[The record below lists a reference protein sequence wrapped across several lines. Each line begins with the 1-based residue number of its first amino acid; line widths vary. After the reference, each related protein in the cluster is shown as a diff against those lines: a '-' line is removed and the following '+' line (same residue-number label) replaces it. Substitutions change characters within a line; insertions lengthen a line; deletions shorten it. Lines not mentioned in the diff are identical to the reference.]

1 MARRILRPPFVRRF
15 ADARRGAVAVEFAFV
30 AFPFIL
36 LLFGILELA
45 LVFIVT
51 TTLESATESAARKVR
66 TGEFQTG
73 AAHAKKDFR
82 DSVCARMSWLSTPCQ
97 SNLYVDV
104 RTFAANDFA
113 GMSSSG
119 GYNAATFNAN
129 QTCWAN
135 SEPSDIVLVR
145 TFYQWNL
152 FTPLLNGALQN
163 MGAGTSKRMITSAV
177 AFRNEPYNNNSPIGA
192 QCILGGQNG

>member
-1 MARRILRPPFVRRF
+1 MARRILRPLFVRRF

-51 TTLESATESAARKVR
+51 TTLESATESAGRKIR

-73 AAHAKKDFR
+73 ASHTKKDFR
-82 DSVCARMSWLSTPCQ
+82 DSVCARMTWLSTPCQ
-97 SNLYVDV
+97 DNLYIDV

-113 GMSSSG
+113 GMSKRCNRGRNRSPSG
-119 GYNAATFNAN
+119 RSAFCLMNRPCFRPRFLPPA
-129 QTCWAN
+129 
-135 SEPSDIVLVR
+135 S
-145 TFYQWNL
+145 
-152 FTPLLNGALQN
+152 
-163 MGAGTSKRMITSAV
+163 TS
-177 AFRNEPYNNNSPIGA
+177 G
-192 QCILGGQNG
+192 